1 MKRMVEKTSNEIPF
15 IRHQK
20 NPVKKQF
27 AFRHKV
33 AMEVRKY
40 LSDLDFV
47 K

>member
-1 MKRMVEKTSNEIPF
+1 MKYRYLDIQEIQ
-15 IRHQK
+15 I
-20 NPVKKQF
+20 KKQF

-47 K
+47 R